1 MAQTRRL
8 SRARRSS
15 RALGAAG
22 FAAATVSSAA
32 WLSGCAG
39 SAPARRSAPSAAT
52 AAPAPPLVSHEFGGL
67 LLAPFGTPFKDVSVP
82 LTEVLVFHQAD
93 GTRGREDGD
102 CFRPNVVVSFL
113 GRAPTDHLLC
123 FDHDRLEKIEAAVA
137 LPAAEASALF
147 AAACA
152 DWQRGVATA
161 GANAGAAGTARA
173 AANAAAAATAP
184 GPDSCEGQQQ
194 DIAFSAHRA
203 EGPDPDT
210 ATVSITLTSASPPG
224 NQ

>member
-1 MAQTRRL
+1 MAQTGCL
-8 SRARRSS
+8 SPARRSS

-22 FAAATVSSAA
+22 LAAATLASAA

-39 SAPARRSAPSAAT
+39 SAPARRSPPSAAT
-52 AAPAPPLVSHEFGGL
+52 AAPVPPLVSHDFSGL

-123 FDHDRLEKIEAAVA
+123 FDHDRLRKVEAAVA
-137 LPAAEASALF
+137 LPAAEAPALF

-152 DWQRGVATA
+152 EWQRG
-161 GANAGAAGTARA
+161 
-173 AANAAAAATAP
+173 AATEQGA
-184 GPDSCEGQQQ
+184 DACEGELQ
-194 DIAFSAHRA
+194 DIGFSAHRS
-203 EGPDPDT
+203 EGPDPDA
-210 ATVSITLTSASPPG
+210 ATLSITLVSASAPG